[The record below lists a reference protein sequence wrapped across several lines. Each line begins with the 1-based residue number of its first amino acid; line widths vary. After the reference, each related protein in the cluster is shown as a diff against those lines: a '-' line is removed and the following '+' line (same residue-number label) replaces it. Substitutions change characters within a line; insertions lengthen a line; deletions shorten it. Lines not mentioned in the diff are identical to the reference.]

1 MLEILDAFRE
11 SLDNIMLKAM
21 HSSVLLYGY
30 ESYTGRFIKWYAE
43 YYHNIKIDYLVSTD
57 MGRGRAYDQEIFRPS
72 VIDFAYRDV
81 KNALIWVA
89 EPMTTEIRKFLEQ
102 RGYVKDITYFDF
114 YETIYGSDIKWNEPE
129 DVDIFHKRKTG
140 KRDIQFLEWLEWKF
154 GCNFVTRIKHEF
166 LEVAGEHGEGYGC
179 TTQKEIFP
187 ILDRCHCVPQEE
199 DAIFDYGC
207 GKGGALVSF
216 LDYGFQRVG
225 GIEYEPKI
233 YEILRQNINR
243 LGLENRTELLYGDA
257 GELTEPLDNYN
268 WFYFFLPFDNYIFEK
283 CVRAICESYVRKKR
297 KIHIISIS
305 PYSHECIEKTG
316 VFRLTTQFTV
326 DMRQRVVYV
335 FESYGGNGNNR
346 Y

>member
-1 MLEILDAFRE
+1 MLPILEEFR
-11 SLDNIMLKAM
+11 SKLDDMVLYAM
-21 HSSVLLYGY
+21 HSSVVLYGY

-72 VIDFAYRDV
+72 VIDFNYRDV
-81 KNALIWVA
+81 RQAIVWVT
-89 EPMTTEIRKFLEQ
+89 EPMTEELRLFLED
-102 RGYVKDITYFDF
+102 RGYINGKTYFDF
-114 YETIYGSDIKWNEPE
+114 YEAIYGKDIYGKNEDGV
-129 DVDIFHKRKTG
+129 DVFRKRKEG
-140 KRDIQFLEWLEWKF
+140 RRDIQFLEWLEWKY
-154 GCNFVTRIKHEF
+154 GCNFVTRIHHDF
-166 LEVAGEHGEGYGC
+166 LEVAGTHGEGYGC

-187 ILDRCHCVPQEE
+187 ILDHCHCVPQAEE
-199 DAIFDYGC
+199 AIFDYGC

-225 GIEYEPKI
+225 GVEYEPKI
-233 YEILRQNINR
+233 YEVLCENMRKLQ
-243 LGLENRTELLYGDA
+243 LEDKAELLYGDA
-257 GELTEPLDNYN
+257 GELTVELDGYN

-283 CVRAICESYVRKKR
+283 CIRSICGSYKRKKR

-316 VFRLTTQFTV
+316 IFRLTNQFTV

-335 FESYGGNGNNR
+335 FEIWDKGEE
-346 Y
+346 

>member
-1 MLEILDAFRE
+1 MLPVLDEFRK
-11 SLDNIMLKAM
+11 SLDDIMLQAM

-43 YYHNIKIDYLVSTD
+43 YYHNIKMDYIVSTD
-57 MGRGRAYDQEIFRPS
+57 MSRGRAYDMEIFRPS
-72 VIDFAYRDV
+72 VIDFHY
-81 KNALIWVA
+81 KNVHQAIIWVV
-89 EPMTTEIRKFLEQ
+89 EPMTKELQASLEEK
-102 RGYVKDITYFDF
+102 GYIKGQTYFDF
-114 YETIYGSDIKWNEPE
+114 YEAIYGNDIYGTDEE
-129 DVDIFHKRKTG
+129 TDIFRKKKEG
-140 KRDIQFLEWLEWKF
+140 KRDIQFLEWLEWKY

-166 LEVAGEHGEGYGC
+166 LEVAKEHGEGYGC

-187 ILDRCHCVPQEE
+187 ILDRCHCIPDAT

-216 LDYGFQRVG
+216 LDYGFKQVG

-233 YEILRQNINR
+233 YDVLKENMSR
-243 LGLENRTELLYGDA
+243 LGLEQKAELLYGDA
-257 GELTEPLDNYN
+257 GELTEQLDKYN

-283 CVRAICESYVRKKR
+283 CMKAICDSYQRRKR

-316 VFRLTTQFTV
+316 FFRLTNQFTV
-326 DMRQRVVYV
+326 DMRQRVVDV
-335 FESYGGNGNNR
+335 FESFGSSK
-346 Y
+346 